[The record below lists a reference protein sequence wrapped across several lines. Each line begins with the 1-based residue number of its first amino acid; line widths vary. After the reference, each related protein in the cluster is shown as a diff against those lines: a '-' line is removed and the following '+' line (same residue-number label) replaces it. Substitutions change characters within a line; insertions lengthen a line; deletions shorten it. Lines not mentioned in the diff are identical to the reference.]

1 MSEERFD
8 VSATAHDAKDQIV
21 YHSVDDHIL
30 AVDDHILAHGKTSQ
44 AGAQILAR
52 TA

>member
-30 AVDDHILAHGKTSQ
+30 AHGKTSQ